1 VSAALLAQL
10 LTDGEVRFTAK
21 PAFDPR
27 DRPRAAELLENAY
40 ADYRLAVAG
49 PLLPFDAGAALD
61 AAVLVLRACWFAVS
75 HDEPDPA
82 VRDALR
88 MKPPKNAASH
98 LSADLTLR
106 FAAGVHRRAFGQAP
120 DDALTLALA
129 ELLRGWPLS
138 GVQSAV
144 ADPPTGDTE
153 FFDHPGLQLLY
164 AERLADHFKPAWVP
178 AGGRTRDV
186 TELVFQERGRV
197 MPPVPVPPNQGDAV
211 DPSP

>member
-1 VSAALLAQL
+1 LSAELLARL
-10 LTDGEVRFTAK
+10 LTDGEVHFTAK

-27 DRPRAAELLENAY
+27 QRPRAAELLEHAY

-49 PLLPFDAGAALD
+49 PLLPFDAAVAVD
-61 AAVLVLRACWFAVS
+61 AAGLVLRACWFAVS
-75 HDEPDPA
+75 HDEPDAA
-82 VRDALR
+82 VREALR
-88 MKPPKNAASH
+88 LKPPGSAAAH

-106 FAAGVHRRAFGQAP
+106 YAAGVHRRAFGQAP

-138 GVQSAV
+138 GVLSAV
-144 ADPPTGDTE
+144 ADPPVGDTE

-197 MPPVPVPPNQGDAV
+197 MPPAPAPPTRGDAV
-211 DPSP
+211 DRSP